1 MDDKNNPTLREMIDL
16 LTKQTDL
23 RYTER
28 FDAQERAV
36 TAALASAK
44 EAVTKA
50 EVATEKRLE
59 SLNEL
64 RQVVQDILNKTMPRV
79 EAEQSFKSLQEKL
92 DTAVA
97 NWDVRHKEV
106 VTQDANLQKRMDVMA
121 GEKTGAKTTVDN
133 SRANIAT
140 AVAIITTLV
149 ALFEFFM
156 LFKK

>member
-36 TAALASAK
+36 AAALASAK

-59 SLNEL
+59 GLNEL

-79 EAEQSFKSLQEKL
+79 EAEQSLQSLREKL
-92 DTAVA
+92 DTIVA
-97 NWDVRHKEV
+97 NWNVRHQEV
-106 VTQDANLQKRMDVMA
+106 ITQDANLQKRMDMMA
-121 GEKTGAKTTVDN
+121 GEKTGEKATVDN
-133 SRANIAT
+133 GRANIAT
-140 AVAIITTLV
+140 AIAIVMFL
-149 ALFEFFM
+149 ASLFEFFM
-156 LFKK
+156 LFKR